1 MQKAQPGHLVTV
13 IYDSRL
19 ENDEIF
25 ESSKETGPLEFT
37 IGTGEVLPDFE
48 TNIIGMTK
56 GETRTFTLPPE
67 AGYGPH
73 NPELVQTIAKNGLIN
88 QAMVKPGTIM
98 GLDMQK
104 DGQTHKI
111 PATVVAV
118 DDENITVDFNHPLA
132 GQSLTFTVTLQSI
145 NDTQTD

>member
-1 MQKAQPGHLVTV
+1 
-13 IYDSRL
+13 
-19 ENDEIF
+19 
-25 ESSKETGPLEFT
+25 
-37 IGTGEVLPDFE
+37 
-48 TNIIGMTK
+48 
-56 GETRTFTLPPE
+56 
-67 AGYGPH
+67 
-73 NPELVQTIAKNGLIN
+73 LVQTIAKNGLIN